1 MKNLNKSGLLFLLVL
16 FAVRAYCQPVFIENV
31 PVNST
36 NFISANGKLYFT
48 SGTDLYR
55 SDGTAQGTTFVK
67 SIGEPILEFTNLT
80 VGSFFYFTTKEA
92 SGKTALWKSNGY
104 SNNTIKIRSA
114 NVIKPLL
121 TYNVALYLGID
132 DGVHGYELW
141 RATSGNAFSLVKDVY
156 PGSGSGLG
164 SEIVLFNNA
173 LYFKG
178 YHPATGSDIWKT
190 NGTSVTEIAVNLPFT
205 GSYESITEVGSTLY
219 FSRNYTANNVQYA
232 ELWKTNGT
240 TSGTGLVKQYTNEG
254 DFYYIGIEQLT
265 KFKNKL
271 YFKYFFD
278 AGVKF
283 EGLHVTDG
291 TEAGTVYVE
300 RLNIDGSMSDFLEVN
315 NHLVY
320 TGESQ
325 GWPGSLIV
333 TDASGSNRYFLHPF
347 NSYNPRRYIA
357 VGDLLFFVDHTEQ
370 NYGSLPLDSANYFQL
385 YQSGLSAANTAT
397 LRSIFGTSYVGSDNL
412 TEVSGKLFFTT
423 YNDYP
428 IGGGCPSCPKKL
440 FIYDPSTSGFRT
452 ASSEES
458 IIEFTAFP
466 NPSDALFNISLVS
479 NTDGN
484 ATAEIF
490 RVDGTLVAKVF
501 EGSTAEGEKVE
512 FNWNANGLPSGVYF
526 CKFTSG
532 SKSIVKRLI
541 LNN

>member
-1 MKNLNKSGLLFLLVL
+1 MTGLFFLLVL
-16 FAVRAYCQPVFIENV
+16 TAVMGYCQPVFIRNV
-31 PVNST
+31 PTNST

-104 SNNTIKIRSA
+104 ANNTIKIRSA

-156 PGSGSGLG
+156 PGVGSGLG
-164 SEIVLFNNA
+164 NEIVVFNSL

-178 YHPATGSDIWKT
+178 NHPVTGSDIWKT
-190 NGTSVTEIAVNLPFT
+190 NGTSVTEIAANLPFT
-205 GSYESITEVGSTLY
+205 GSYESLTEVGSTLY
-219 FSRNYTANNVQYA
+219 FSRNYMVNNNQYA

-240 TSGTGLVKQYTNEG
+240 TQGTVLVKQYTN
-254 DFYYIGIEQLT
+254 DIFDLIGIEQLI
-265 KFKNKL
+265 KFNNTL
-271 YFKYFFD
+271 YFKYYFD
-278 AGVKF
+278 GGARIDNLYKSN
-283 EGLHVTDG
+283 G
-291 TEAGTVYVE
+291 TESGTTYVVT
-300 RLNIDGSMSDFLEVN
+300 LNNDGSMSDLIVVN

-320 TGESQ
+320 NGQSQ
-325 GWPGSLIV
+325 SWLETLKV
-333 TDASGSNRYFLHPF
+333 TDANGSGPYFLHFF
-347 NSYNPRRYIA
+347 NEYPRKYIA
-357 VGDLLFFVDHTEQ
+357 VGDLLFFIDHTEET
-370 NYGSLPLDSANYFQL
+370 YGGLPQDSANYFQL
-385 YQSGLSAANTAT
+385 FQSGLEASNTST
-397 LRSIFGTSYVGSDNL
+397 LKSIFGTSYVGSNNL
-412 TEVSGKLFFTT
+412 TEVNRKLFFTT

-428 IGGGCPSCPKKL
+428 LAGGCPSCPMKL
-440 FIYDPSTSGFRT
+440 FVYDPSTSGFRT

-466 NPSDALFNISLVS
+466 NPSDALFNFSIMS
-479 NTDGN
+479 NSNGN

-490 RVDGTLVAKVF
+490 RVDGALVAKVF
-501 EGSTAEGEKVE
+501 EGTAGEGEKIE
-512 FNWNANGLPSGVYF
+512 FNWNADGLPSGVYF